1 MIKTLQK
8 MMKQDKEKFVIP
20 KGVQQVIPIK
30 AVWPDGIFKVGNK
43 FSKSFRFTDINYAV
57 ASKEDKEAMFLSYS
71 ELLNSLD
78 SGATTKITINNR
90 RLNKTDFESSI
101 LIPLREDALDEY
113 RAEYNR
119 MLLDKATGVSNIV
132 QDKYVTVSV
141 LKKNIEEARNYFSRI
156 GADLITHFSHLGSKC
171 AELDAVDRL
180 RILHDFFRAGEE
192 TDFRFDL
199 SETMRKG
206 HDFKDYICPDTF
218 EFEKDHFRMGN
229 KFGRVIFLREYA
241 SYIKDSMVSELCD
254 LNRSMM
260 LSLDII
266 PIPTD
271 EAVREVE
278 NRLLGV
284 ETNITNWQRRQNQNN
299 NFSAVVP
306 YDMEQQRKESKEFLD
321 DLTTRDQRMM
331 FAVLTMVH
339 VADSKEQLDSDTE
352 TLLTT
357 VRKHLCQFSTLTFQ
371 QMDGLNT
378 ALPIGLRKIE
388 AIRTL
393 TTESTAVFI
402 PFRAQEISHSGG
414 IYYGQNVISKN
425 MIIANR
431 KCLLNG
437 NSFILGVSGSG
448 KSFTAKREIVN
459 QILSSDDDIILIDPE
474 REYSLLVKAMGGE
487 IIHISATSPNHINAM
502 DMNRDYG
509 DGANPV
515 ILKSEFVLSLCEQ
528 LIGGQNLGAKQKSLI
543 DRCTASV
550 YRKYLQSNFE
560 GITPTLQDFHA
571 ELIKQDE
578 SEAQEIALAIE
589 LFTSGSLNTFAK
601 PTNVDVNNR
610 LICYDILDLGKQLL
624 PIGML
629 VVLDSILNRI
639 TQNRAKGKNTF
650 IIIDEIYLLFQH
662 EYSANFLFTLWK
674 RVRKY
679 GAFCTGIT
687 QNVDDL
693 LQSHTA
699 KTMLANSEF
708 IVMLNQA
715 STDRM
720 ELARLL
726 NISDLQLSYITNVD
740 AGNGLIKVGSSLV
753 PFADQFPRNTRLYR
767 LMTTKPSEISD
778 GFVNS
783 GKPVI

>member
-1 MIKTLQK
+1 MIKTLRRVIR
-8 MMKQDKEKFVIP
+8 QDKERFFVP
-20 KGVQQVIPIK
+20 KGVQQVIPIRSI
-30 AVWPDGIFKVGNK
+30 WPDGIFFVGNK
-43 FSKSFRFTDINYAV
+43 YSKSYRFEDINYAV
-57 ASKEDKEAMFLSYS
+57 ASREDKETLFLAYC
-71 ELLNSLD
+71 ELLNSFD
-78 SGATTKITINNR
+78 SGATTKITVHNR
-90 RLNKTDFESSI
+90 RLNRTDFEGSI
-101 LIPLREDALDEY
+101 LIPLRQDALDVY
-113 RAEYNR
+113 REEYNQ
-119 MLLDKATGVSNIV
+119 MLLDKSIGANGTF
-132 QDKYVTVSV
+132 QEKYITISIA
-141 LKKNIEEARNYFSRI
+141 KKNVEEARQYFARIGTELMAHFSR
-156 GADLITHFSHLGSKC
+156 LGSKC
-171 AELDAVDRL
+171 VELDVTDRL
-180 RILHDFFRAGEE
+180 RILHDFFRIGEE
-192 TDFRFDL
+192 SDFHFSL

-218 EFEKDHFRMGN
+218 EFERDYFRMGRYY
-229 KFGRVIFLREYA
+229 GRVIFLREYA
-241 SYIKDSMVSELCD
+241 SFIKDSMVSELCD
-254 LNRSMM
+254 LNRNLL
-260 LSLDII
+260 LSLDVI

-284 ETNITNWQRRQNQNN
+284 ETNITNWQRRQNKNN

-331 FAVLTMVH
+331 FGLLTMVH
-339 VADSKEQLDSDTE
+339 VAESKEQLDSDTE
-352 TLLTT
+352 ALLTT
-357 VRKHLCQFSTLTFQ
+357 ARKHLCQFSPLTFQ

-378 ALPIGLRKIE
+378 ALPFGLRKVH
-388 AIRTL
+388 ALRTL

-402 PFRAQEISHSGG
+402 PFRAQEVIHSGG

-431 KCLLNG
+431 KQLMNG

-459 QILSSDDDIILIDPE
+459 QMLASDDDIILIDPE
-474 REYSLLVKAMGGE
+474 REYSALVEALGGE
-487 IIHISATSPNHINAM
+487 TVHISATSPNHINAM
-502 DMNRDYG
+502 DMNRQYG
-509 DGANPV
+509 DGANPI

-528 LIGGQNLGAKQKSLI
+528 LIGGYQLGAKEKSLI

-550 YRKYLQSNFE
+550 YRKYLQNNYK
-560 GITPTLQDFHA
+560 GQPPTLQDFREELLKQA
-571 ELIKQDE
+571 EP
-578 SEAQEIALAIE
+578 EAQDIALAIE

-601 PTNVDVNNR
+601 HTNVNVHNR

-639 TQNRAKGKNTF
+639 TQNRARGKNTF

-699 KTMLANSEF
+699 RTMLANSEF

-715 STDRM
+715 ATDRM

-753 PFADQFPRNTRLYR
+753 PFTDKFPRDTKLYR
-767 LMTTKPSEISD
+767 LMTTKPGE
-778 GFVNS
+778 
-783 GKPVI
+783 

>member
-8 MMKQDKEKFVIP
+8 IMKQDKEKFIVP
-20 KGVQQVIPIK
+20 KGVQQAIPIRTI
-30 AVWPDGIFKVGNK
+30 WPDGIFRVGNK
-43 FSKSFRFTDINYAV
+43 FSKSFRFEDINYAV
-57 ASKEDKEAMFLSYS
+57 ASKEDKEAMFLCYS
-71 ELLNSLD
+71 ELLNSFD

-90 RLNKTDFESSI
+90 RLNKADFESSI
-101 LIPLREDALDEY
+101 LIPLKGDRLDEY
-113 RAEYNR
+113 RREYNQ
-119 MLLDKATGVSNIV
+119 MLLDKATGANSIV

-141 LKKNIEEARNYFSRI
+141 MKKNIEEARNYFSRI
-156 GADLITHFSHLGSKC
+156 GTDLITHFSRLGSKC
-171 AELDAVDRL
+171 VELDATDRL
-180 RILHDFFRAGEE
+180 RILHDFFRSGEE
-192 TDFRFDL
+192 TDFYFNL
-199 SETMRKG
+199 SDTMKKG

-229 KFGRVIFLREYA
+229 KYGRVIFLREFA

-254 LNRSMM
+254 LNRNMM

-278 NRLLGV
+278 SRLLGV
-284 ETNITNWQRRQNQNN
+284 ETNITNWQRRQNQSN

-339 VADSKEQLDSDTE
+339 IADSKEQLDSDTE
-352 TLLTT
+352 TLFTT
-357 VRKHLCQFSTLTFQ
+357 ARKHLCQFSTLTFQ
-371 QMDGLNT
+371 QVDGLNT
-378 ALPIGLRKIE
+378 VLPYGLRKID
-388 AIRTL
+388 ALRTL

-402 PFRAQEISHSGG
+402 PFRAQEISHNGG

-431 KCLLNG
+431 KHLLNG

-474 REYSLLVKAMGGE
+474 REYSSLVKAMGGE

-502 DMNRDYG
+502 DMNKDYG

-528 LIGGQNLGAKQKSLI
+528 LIGGHNLGAKQKSLI

-550 YRKYLQSNFE
+550 YRKYLQSNYK
-560 GITPTLQDFHA
+560 GNPPTLQDFHA
-571 ELIKQDE
+571 ELLRQE
-578 SEAQEIALAIE
+578 EPEAQEIGLAIE

-629 VVLDSILNRI
+629 VVLDSIFNRI

-699 KTMLANSEF
+699 RTMLANSEF

-720 ELARLL
+720 ELAKLL

-753 PFADQFPRNTRLYR
+753 PFTDQFPRNTKLYR
-767 LMTTKPSEISD
+767 LMTTKPGEQA
-778 GFVNS
+778 
-783 GKPVI
+783 

>member
-8 MMKQDKEKFVIP
+8 IMKQDQEKFVVP
-20 KGVQQVIPIK
+20 KGVQQVIPIC
-30 AVWPDGIFKVGNK
+30 AIWPDGIFRVGNK
-43 FSKSFRFTDINYAV
+43 FSKSYRFADINYAV

-71 ELLNSLD
+71 ELLNSFD
-78 SGATTKITINNR
+78 SGSTTKITINNR
-90 RLNKTDFESSI
+90 RLNKADFESSI
-101 LIPLREDALDEY
+101 LIPLRNDGLDEY
-113 RAEYNR
+113 RGEYNR
-119 MLLDKATGVSNIV
+119 MLLDKASGANSIV

-141 LKKNIEEARNYFSRI
+141 MKKNIEEARNYFSRI
-156 GADLITHFSHLGSKC
+156 GTDLITHFSHLGSQC
-171 AELDAVDRL
+171 VELDATDRL

-192 TDFRFDL
+192 TSFRFDL

-218 EFEKDHFRMGN
+218 EFERDYFRMGN
-229 KFGRVIFLREYA
+229 RFGRVIFLREYA

-254 LNRSMM
+254 LNRSLM

-339 VADSKEQLDSDTE
+339 IADSKEQLDSDTE
-352 TLLTT
+352 TLFTT
-357 VRKHLCQFSTLTFQ
+357 ARKHLCQFSTLTFQ
-371 QMDGLNT
+371 QFDGLNT
-378 ALPIGLRKIE
+378 VLPYGLRKIH

-402 PFRAQEISHSGG
+402 PFRAQEITHSGG

-431 KCLLNG
+431 KHLLNG

-459 QILSSDDDIILIDPE
+459 QMLASDDDIILIDPE
-474 REYSLLVKAMGGE
+474 REYSSLVKAMGGE

-502 DMNRDYG
+502 DMSKDYG

-543 DRCTASV
+543 DRCTANV
-550 YRKYLQSNFE
+550 YRKYLQNNYQ
-560 GITPTLQDFHA
+560 GQPPTLQDFHM
-571 ELIKQDE
+571 ELLKQSE
-578 SEAQEIALAIE
+578 QEAQEIALAIE

-629 VVLDSILNRI
+629 VVLDSIINRI
-639 TQNRAKGKNTF
+639 TQNRAKGRNTF

-699 KTMLANSEF
+699 RTMLANSEF

-720 ELARLL
+720 ELAKLL

-753 PFADQFPRNTRLYR
+753 PFTDKFPRNIKLYR
-767 LMTTKPSEISD
+767 LMTTKPGEQ
-778 GFVNS
+778 G
-783 GKPVI
+783 

>member
-8 MMKQDKEKFVIP
+8 IMKQDKERFVVP
-20 KGVQQVIPIK
+20 RGVQQAIPIR
-30 AVWPDGIFKVGNK
+30 AIWPDGIFRVGNK
-43 FSKSFRFTDINYAV
+43 FSKSFRFEDINYAV

-71 ELLNSLD
+71 ELLNSFD

-90 RLNKTDFESSI
+90 RLNKADFESSI
-101 LIPLREDALDEY
+101 LIPLKNDGLDEY
-113 RAEYNR
+113 RREYNQ
-119 MLLDKATGVSNIV
+119 MLMDKATGANSIV

-141 LKKNIEEARNYFSRI
+141 MKKNIEEARNYFSRI
-156 GADLITHFSHLGSKC
+156 GTDLITHFSRLGSKC
-171 AELDAVDRL
+171 VELDATDRL

-199 SETMRKG
+199 SATMRKG

-218 EFEKDHFRMGN
+218 EFERDHFRMGN
-229 KFGRVIFLREYA
+229 KYGRVIFLREFA

-254 LNRSMM
+254 LNRNMM

-339 VADSKEQLDSDTE
+339 IADSKEQLDSDTE
-352 TLLTT
+352 TLFTT
-357 VRKHLCQFSTLTFQ
+357 ARKHLCQFSTLTFQ

-378 ALPIGLRKIE
+378 ARPYGLRKID

-431 KCLLNG
+431 KLLLNG

-474 REYSLLVKAMGGE
+474 REYSSLVKAMGGE

-528 LIGGQNLGAKQKSLI
+528 LIGSQNLGAKQKSLI

-550 YRKYLQSNFE
+550 YRKYLQSNYRDNP
-560 GITPTLQDFHA
+560 PTLQDFHA
-571 ELIKQDE
+571 ELLKQSE
-578 SEAQEIALAIE
+578 PEAQEIALAIE

-699 KTMLANSEF
+699 RTMLANSEF

-753 PFADQFPRNTRLYR
+753 PFTDQFPRNTKLYR
-767 LMTTKPSEISD
+767 LMTTKPGEQAEI
-778 GFVNS
+778 
-783 GKPVI
+783 